1 MRLQDD
7 IDFTTLN
14 WVKGELDETL
24 KQARLALEAY
34 VEDPDDASQMRFCA
48 TYLHQVQG
56 TLRMVELYGA
66 AMVTEE
72 MEQLATAL
80 QNRQVSALDEA
91 YAVLMRGIVQ
101 LPDYL
106 ERLQGGHK
114 DIPIV
119 LLPLLNDLRAA
130 RGEKGLPESA
140 LFAPDLSLPMPASAA
155 GPIAPLPELE
165 LRQLAGVARSQFQLA
180 LLRWF
185 KGQDADANLVRMIE
199 VCDRLVGVVS
209 QEEGRRLFWVAGS
222 VLFGVRS
229 GEIEASQQLKQT
241 VGRVEREIKHL
252 ADAGDTGFRVDPP
265 RELTRNLLY
274 FIAHGRANSDRLAEV
289 RDAFRLER
297 FVPTQDELAEAVK
310 GISGHNRAL
319 LDTVAGAIREDLLRV
334 KDALDLY
341 LRKADAQPSELA
353 GQVDVLDRVGDT
365 LGMLGLGVPR
375 RVVMEQRDIVALV
388 SQGQR
393 PADEST
399 LLDIAGA
406 LLYVDATL
414 DDQVEQ
420 LGSANAS
427 QPAADTL
434 PRAEARKVLEAVI
447 KEAQSNFAQ
456 AKQCFVAF
464 VESNW
469 DHAQLQD
476 VPRLLEEVAGAMRI
490 LDLPQA
496 AELLHGVARFTA
508 VELVQHRRV
517 PNGQQMDTL
526 ADALAS
532 LEYFIEAVRDQRSDR
547 GKILDVA
554 RERLV
559 ALGYWP
565 VPDHALASVESEIP
579 AAPAVRAAPAT
590 IEAEPMPATEPV
602 DVAPAVEDSLVLD
615 ADVPPAREEH
625 ALDSLGAVE
634 VAPGSGLEDL
644 IVGETA
650 AEPLAPPREEHE
662 LGGFK
667 PAETEATRP
676 PLAEPAAPPVIG
688 AELVGFQVG
697 AEDIDEEIREVFVEE
712 VQEEIDN
719 LRALLPAW
727 QAKPDDMEALK
738 PIRRVFHTLKGS
750 GRLVGALVLGEF
762 AWKIENML
770 NRVLDNSIPPRPQV
784 LALIAEARDVLPKL
798 LAALR
803 GEVGQFADLE
813 GLQATAEALASGQV
827 VDYQPPRAAAPP
839 PASAVPAPSA
849 PEAPA
854 SAIEEEEKI
863 ELSAEDSAAIEAL
876 LSTAGAVEAKPEA
889 EAAESEQTAIPS
901 MDLPAESPTQA
912 PALPEVS
919 DASDTAAADADADAD
934 ASSGGA
940 DQSAAEFLEHG
951 TEATTEAD
959 SADAAALEAQPE
971 GEVGAEPV
979 ADAFAAEAEESVEL
993 SGFELVDLDAPDAG
1007 SDASAIS
1014 QPAEVEA
1021 DLPEFDLSTLELETI
1036 ELDETPALSSAVESG
1051 LGLAAESV
1059 EEALPEP
1066 VHIDPD
1072 LFEILKAEVAGHLDT
1087 VEAYL
1092 QRSAG
1097 TPLPVHEPLL
1107 RAVHTINGAFAMT
1120 EVEVGTELAW
1130 PLEGYIKRLLAQ
1142 AAAPS
1147 MVGFE
1152 LIEEATQA
1160 LRALMIELDQPLPRP
1175 QPHERLAARI
1185 ASLRDALPEPTHP
1198 VLPTEPDDERF
1209 ESARQPAVS
1218 ADSFALGDTAPQDS
1232 TATETAAQSVAPA
1245 VIEPA
1250 GEPAEI
1256 ESIDLQDALEVN
1268 ASGELSFDSVLEH
1281 GEPFDPNAQAQSAD
1295 LEIIETE
1302 GASTSPF
1309 WTDTG
1314 ASPTTPEVES
1324 GLTLDELGEA
1334 EAADAWLAAF
1344 EAEVAGEPK
1353 QPHATPAET
1362 VEAAPQHEEVA
1373 AASDDALLIASLL
1386 SEETPADA
1394 PVTESPET
1402 QAPAFAAPV
1411 VEAELDGETLSLE
1424 EYALAEQA
1432 DDSTHA
1438 SELDAL
1444 EQSLELEA
1452 IDLGAY
1458 ALDDSQAVTAP
1469 SGSTFDEQGFEAE
1482 GYPQAEIEE
1491 QAQPDVV
1498 ETESVE
1504 ARSDVDAEL
1513 VLGVADLELSTD
1525 EADASAPAIADLATD
1540 ATANALSESLA
1551 EDSDALE
1558 AQEIEAALTEIEPA
1572 ELAAPATI
1580 EVAAFEVA
1588 EPEAAEAL
1596 SLEAPGVEPVQTE
1609 PQEASEPSLVSA
1621 QPESAFVA
1629 AEDGEDV
1636 IERAALAPE
1645 PELTLEPEAAA
1656 PAETP
1661 ALAGKLDIATDE
1673 DPDGPLDLT
1682 DVDADL
1688 LDVFLEEGVDI
1699 LDHSDG
1705 LMVKLREA
1713 PQDRELVVGLQ
1724 RDLHTLKGGARMAGL
1739 TPIGDLSHA
1748 TESLLEAVALGGRDL
1763 GTVGVEVLER
1773 AFDRLHALVS
1783 RVGERKAIAS
1793 PANLL
1798 AAVEALLRGEALPTV
1813 SAQPVSAA
1821 AAVETALSTEAAP
1834 AAKAPPPIRFI
1845 PTETALDEEETVSR
1859 APQEQIRI
1867 RADLLDRLVNYAGEV
1882 AIYRARLEQQLGAF
1896 RGNLG
1901 ELDQT
1906 TTRLREQLRKLE
1918 IETEAQ
1924 ILSRYQRHQDEGD
1937 ADFDPLE
1944 LDRFSTLQQLSRA
1957 LSESAA
1963 DIVNLQNT
1971 LEDLTRQYETLLL
1984 QQSRVSSDLQEGLMR
1999 TRMVPFDSLV
2009 PRLRRILRQTA
2020 GELGKQAQLKVEG
2033 AQGEMDRNVLDRMT
2047 APLEHMLRNAVAH
2060 GMETPDERRAAGKPA
2075 EGIIR
2080 IAVAREAS
2088 EVLIRVSDDG
2098 RGLDRD
2104 AIRRKAIERG
2114 LMKPDAQLGDRDL
2127 YGFILESG
2135 FSTAQTVSKIAGRGV
2150 GMDVVYSEIR
2160 QLGGSLHIESERGR
2174 GTEFVI
2180 RLPFTLAVTQAV
2192 FVKQGDTSFAVPIT
2206 SVQGVSRID
2215 RSELDKQL
2223 ATGAP
2228 VFNYAGEEYAIHDLG
2243 LLLGQPAAKA
2253 ADSLQV
2259 PLLLAR
2265 SGDQRAAICVDNVLG
2280 SREIVV
2286 KPTGPQ
2292 VSSIPGIFGA
2302 TIMGDGRVVVILD
2315 VAPLV
2320 RRAAAI
2326 EHVETPDAAADQ
2338 RVVPLVMVVDDSI
2351 TMRKVTGRVLERHN
2365 FEVLTAKDGVD
2376 AIEKLAE
2383 RVPDV
2388 MLLDIEMPRMDGYE
2402 LATHM
2407 RNDARLKSVPI
2418 IMITSRTGDKHRQ
2431 RAFEIGVDRYL
2442 GKPYQEADLMR
2453 NVQEILQARR
2463 ERSR

>member
-7 IDFTTLN
+7 IDFTTLT

-24 KQARLALEAY
+24 KQARLALEAF

-72 MEQLATAL
+72 MEHLASAL

-91 YAVLMRGIVQ
+91 YGVLMRGIVQ

-106 ERLQGGHK
+106 ERLQSGHK

-140 LFAPDLSLPMPASAA
+140 LFAPDLSQPLPVSAA
-155 GPIAPLPELE
+155 GPAIPLPELE
-165 LRQLAGVARSQFQLA
+165 LRQLGAVARSQFQIA

-185 KGQDADANLVRMIE
+185 KGQDEDANLAKMIE
-199 VCDRLVGVVS
+199 VCDRLVS
-209 QEEGRRLFWVAGS
+209 TITQEEGRRLFWVAGS
-222 VLFGVRS
+222 LIFGVRS
-229 GEIEASQQLKQT
+229 GEIEASPQLKQT

-289 RDAFRLER
+289 RNAFRLER
-297 FVPTQDELAEAVK
+297 FVPTQDELADAVK

-341 LRKADAQPSELA
+341 LRKSDSQPAELS

-375 RVVMEQRDIVALV
+375 RVVMEQRDVVALV
-388 SQGQR
+388 AQGQR

-406 LLYVDATL
+406 LLYVEATL
-414 DDQVEQ
+414 EDQVQQ
-420 LGSANAS
+420 LGSQQAPNTAS
-427 QPAADTL
+427 DTL

-469 DHAQLQD
+469 DHVQLAD
-476 VPRLLEEVAGAMRI
+476 VQRLLGEVGGAMRI
-490 LDLPQA
+490 LDLPDA
-496 AELLHGVARFTA
+496 AELLNAVARFTA

-532 LEYFIEAVRDQRSDR
+532 LEYFIESVRDQRGDR
-547 GKILDVA
+547 GKILELA
-554 RERLV
+554 RDRLGQ
-559 ALGYWP
+559 LGYWP
-565 VPDHALASVESEIP
+565 VPDHALASPEADIP
-579 AAPAVRAAPAT
+579 VAPADAAVIEEVAAPSPHVAVPTTGESDHDRHADAGLVLDSGVPEQPAVPDLASLAA
-590 IEAEPMPATEPV
+590 V
-602 DVAPAVEDSLVLD
+602 DVAPGKDLSDLIIGDAAAEAVNS
-615 ADVPPAREEH
+615 ARE
-625 ALDSLGAVE
+625 V
-634 VAPGSGLEDL
+634 
-644 IVGETA
+644 
-650 AEPLAPPREEHE
+650 HE

-667 PAETEATRP
+667 PAQTEATRP
-676 PLAEPAAPPVIG
+676 PVPAG
-688 AELVGFQVG
+688 KELVGFQIG

-719 LRALLPAW
+719 LRQLLPAW
-727 QAKPDDMEALK
+727 QAKPDDVEVIK

-750 GRLVGALVLGEF
+750 GRLVGAMVLGEF

-770 NRVLDNSIPPRPQV
+770 NRVLDNSIPPRPEV
-784 LALIAEARDVLPKL
+784 LSLVAAARDALPSL

-803 GEVGQFADLE
+803 GESGHYADLAGIE
-813 GLQATAEALASGQV
+813 QVADALASGQV
-827 VDYQPPRAAAPP
+827 VEYRAPAESAATGSDAEA
-839 PASAVPAPSA
+839 PAEQQAGPELAHEEA
-849 PEAPA
+849 PEASNELEIGTANEAVEVTEHPD
-854 SAIEEEEKI
+854 SGIVLEDEESI
-863 ELSAEDSAAIEAL
+863 ELSADESAAIDALLAGAASASSAQAEPTAEDEAVADATSVSFDAAEWTLDGDATEVGASGATAESAQPATWEQQLPEAAASAGSADLPFDSDVPEITDIESASDAVAAEIPESVEISGLELEAIELGEAQLPSELLGSGFGLESEQAEDSA
-876 LSTAGAVEAKPEA
+876 
-889 EAAESEQTAIPS
+889 
-901 MDLPAESPTQA
+901 DLV
-912 PALPEVS
+912 L
-919 DASDTAAADADADAD
+919 
-934 ASSGGA
+934 
-940 DQSAAEFLEHG
+940 
-951 TEATTEAD
+951 
-959 SADAAALEAQPE
+959 
-971 GEVGAEPV
+971 
-979 ADAFAAEAEESVEL
+979 
-993 SGFELVDLDAPDAG
+993 
-1007 SDASAIS
+1007 
-1014 QPAEVEA
+1014 
-1021 DLPEFDLSTLELETI
+1021 
-1036 ELDETPALSSAVESG
+1036 
-1051 LGLAAESV
+1051 
-1059 EEALPEP
+1059 
-1066 VHIDPD
+1066 IDPD
-1072 LFEILKAEVAGHLDT
+1072 LFEILKGEVAGHLDT

-1092 QRSAG
+1092 QRSVG
-1097 TPLPVHEPLL
+1097 GPQPVEERLL
-1107 RAVHTINGAFAMT
+1107 RAVHTISGAFAMT

-1147 MVGFE
+1147 IVGFE
-1152 LIEEATQA
+1152 CIEEAAQA
-1160 LRALMIELDQPLPRP
+1160 LRALMIELDQPMPRP
-1175 QPHERLAARI
+1175 QRHTRLAQRI
-1185 ASLRDALPEPTHP
+1185 SALRDALPEPTRP
-1198 VLPTEPDDERF
+1198 VVDTGMDDDQTGD
-1209 ESARQPAVS
+1209 SPVYPVS
-1218 ADSFALGDTAPQDS
+1218 ADTFALAARVTAPVTVADTLLDTARDS
-1232 TATETAAQSVAPA
+1232 LAASEV
-1245 VIEPA
+1245 EPA
-1250 GEPAEI
+1250 KDELSADPLGDLPSAGE
-1256 ESIDLQDALEVN
+1256 LDAL
-1268 ASGELSFDSVLEH
+1268 AGSGELSFASEFESA
-1281 GEPFDPNAQAQSAD
+1281 EPIRPEEQAQSAD
-1295 LEIIETE
+1295 FEIIETE
-1302 GASTSPF
+1302 GGAQSPY
-1309 WTDTG
+1309 WTDTES
-1314 ASPTTPEVES
+1314 ASLQPAVES

-1334 EAADAWLAAF
+1334 DSADAWLAAF
-1344 EAEVAGEPK
+1344 EAEVTGEGAKPALPVDTASEESLHAQSDSEDALLIHSMLTEEAPEPSTRAGTIAPSEFESEALLESLLAEEAPVETADESAITV
-1353 QPHATPAET
+1353 QAVELVDWNERAADEIEASVERVSPQGHDIDIATPAELDT
-1362 VEAAPQHEEVA
+1362 PFR
-1373 AASDDALLIASLL
+1373 DLTDAL
-1386 SEETPADA
+1386 TPADA
-1394 PVTESPET
+1394 DTAEV
-1402 QAPAFAAPV
+1402 Q
-1411 VEAELDGETLSLE
+1411 AELASGTATLP
-1424 EYALAEQA
+1424 A
-1432 DDSTHA
+1432 DA
-1438 SELDAL
+1438 DADTFAGAI
-1444 EQSLELEA
+1444 ELEA
-1452 IDLGAY
+1452 IEL
-1458 ALDDSQAVTAP
+1458 VV
-1469 SGSTFDEQGFEAE
+1469 GSEGGDTVLEEQGFEDEGFPDAE
-1482 GYPQAEIEE
+1482 APAALAAVLDGRVDTP
-1491 QAQPDVV
+1491 
-1498 ETESVE
+1498 E
-1504 ARSDVDAEL
+1504 AASADADADADADVDA
-1513 VLGVADLELSTD
+1513 A
-1525 EADASAPAIADLATD
+1525 A
-1540 ATANALSESLA
+1540 ESMA
-1551 EDSDALE
+1551 AQDALE
-1558 AQEIEAALTEIEPA
+1558 PASAVDASLADAFEERERGEEEAPVLAPSTVEAPVADVAESAAAL
-1572 ELAAPATI
+1572 PATQ
-1580 EVAAFEVA
+1580 
-1588 EPEAAEAL
+1588 
-1596 SLEAPGVEPVQTE
+1596 APKLAIPT
-1609 PQEASEPSLVSA
+1609 
-1621 QPESAFVA
+1621 
-1629 AEDGEDV
+1629 DV
-1636 IERAALAPE
+1636 
-1645 PELTLEPEAAA
+1645 
-1656 PAETP
+1656 
-1661 ALAGKLDIATDE
+1661 

-1682 DVDADL
+1682 DVDEDL

-1705 LMVKLREA
+1705 LMSRLREA
-1713 PQDRELVVGLQ
+1713 PQEQELVVGLQ

-1739 TPIGDLSHA
+1739 NPIGDLAHV
-1748 TESLLEAVALGGRDL
+1748 TESLLEVVAAGGRDL
-1763 GTVGVEVLER
+1763 GSSGVEVLER
-1773 AFDRLHALVS
+1773 AFDRLHSLVS
-1783 RVGERKAIAS
+1783 RVGERRAIAT
-1793 PANLL
+1793 PVHLL
-1798 AAVEALLRGEALPTV
+1798 AAVETLLRGEALPTV
-1813 SAQPVSAA
+1813 EAA
-1821 AAVETALSTEAAP
+1821 AEPVASVEPTAPSESAP
-1834 AAKAPPPIRFI
+1834 APARQVPPPIRVV
-1845 PTETALDEEETVSR
+1845 PTETALDEEETVTR

-1957 LSESAA
+1957 LSESAS
-1963 DIVNLQNT
+1963 DIVNLQGT

-2047 APLEHMLRNAVAH
+2047 APLEHMLRNALAH
-2060 GMETPDERRAAGKPA
+2060 GLETPSERIAAGKPA
-2075 EGIIR
+2075 EGNIR
-2080 IAVAREAS
+2080 IQVAREAS

-2114 LMKPDAQLGDRDL
+2114 LMKADAQLGDRDL

-2135 FSTAQTVSKIAGRGV
+2135 FSTASSVSKIAGRGV

-2192 FVKQGDTSFAVPIT
+2192 FVKQGETSFAVPIT

-2215 RSELDKQL
+2215 REELDKQL
-2223 ATGAP
+2223 ASGSP
-2228 VFNYAGEEYAIHDLG
+2228 VFSYAGEDYAIHDLG

-2259 PLLLAR
+2259 PVLLAR

-2326 EHVETPDAAADQ
+2326 EHAPVATALEDQ

-2407 RNDARLKSVPI
+2407 RNDPRLKSVPI

-2453 NVQEILQARR
+2453 NVQEILQVQR
-2463 ERSR
+2463 ERGR